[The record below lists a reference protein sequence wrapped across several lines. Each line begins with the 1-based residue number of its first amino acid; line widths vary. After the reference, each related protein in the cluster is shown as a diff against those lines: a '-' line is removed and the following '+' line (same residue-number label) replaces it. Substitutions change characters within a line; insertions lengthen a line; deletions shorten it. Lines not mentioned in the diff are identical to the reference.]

1 MSENLSNNL
10 PKLAAVIMAG
20 GVGTR
25 FWPVSTSARPKQFL
39 NLFGGR
45 TLLQKSFD
53 RLKGLVPQERILVLT
68 NKNFIGLVKEQLP
81 ELSDAQI
88 IGEPCRRDTAAAVA
102 LSSLLVQKLF
112 GDCTMLVLT
121 SDHYIEPTDKFQK
134 VILSAAAGAQHSK
147 AIYTLGIKPTYP
159 ATAYGYLECGF
170 QIDDPANHPV
180 FDELLTPDAPKHYQL
195 LRFKEKP
202 QEQQAQA
209 FLESGH
215 FFWNSGM
222 FVWQV
227 ETILE
232 EFARLLPEHLDYL
245 KSALK
250 VYGTTKWEKAL
261 SSAFEKMRKISVD
274 YAIMER
280 AKEIRIVEADFN
292 WLDLGDWMAVA
303 PFFEH
308 DEDQNRYQG
317 HISVYRSH
325 NNIIFTDN
333 PKSHIALVGVDNMAV
348 IQSANNLLVVP
359 LDQLGNVKK
368 LVEKLPPEL
377 A

>member
-1 MSENLSNNL
+1 MSENVISCL

-20 GVGTR
+20 GAGTR

-45 TLLQKSFD
+45 TLLQQSFD
-53 RLKGLVPQERILVLT
+53 RLKGIVPLERILVLT
-68 NKNFIGLVKEQLP
+68 SKKFVNLVKKQLP
-81 ELSDAQI
+81 ELSKEQI

-102 LSSLLVQKLF
+102 LASLLVQKLF

-121 SDHYIEPTDKFQK
+121 SDHYIEPTDKFQR
-134 VILSAAAGAQHSK
+134 VILSAAAGSKHSK
-147 AIYTLGIKPTYP
+147 AIYTLGIKPTYA
-159 ATAYGYLECGF
+159 ATAYGYLECGL
-170 QIDDPANHPV
+170 QIDDPADSPA
-180 FDELLTPDAPKHYQL
+180 FDELLTPSAPKHFQL

-202 QEQQAQA
+202 QEPQAQA
-209 FLESGH
+209 FFESGH

-222 FVWQV
+222 FVWET
-227 ETILE
+227 ETILS
-232 EFARLLPEHLDYL
+232 EFSRQLPKHLENL
-245 KSALK
+245 KPAIK
-250 VYGTTKWEKAL
+250 VYGTPYWEQAL
-261 SSAFEKMRKISVD
+261 ASAFEKLRKISVD

-280 AKEIRIVEADFN
+280 AREIRIVEADFN

-308 DEDQNRYQG
+308 DEDLNRYQG
-317 HISVYRSH
+317 NISVYRSH

-368 LVEKLPPEL
+368 LVETLPESL